1 MGDFNP
7 FRSIPLNSY
16 DLAVQ
21 RKRQEDLARSSRI
34 AAERSANATPANP
47 KVFSKEQAD
56 QVFAAYGKRFGVV
69 DTGLSPQEIQNLQDM
84 GESPENIQRLVEQDR
99 QRAVTFALAHM
110 SDPTAGQVVK
120 ETATPAGLAGALNSA
135 ALGLPEAIVTA
146 TSSPEQRRALEEWK
160 KQNPGYGYGSVVGDI
175 ASMAIPTGAILKM
188 GGYAAKAFNAK
199 EVATGLFNAAKY
211 ASGAPSA
218 GSFMVAAA
226 EQAVPR
232 GVATALQTG
241 NAGQGL
247 DVVSVGTL
255 AALPFGKALQQISK
269 TSPKLAEDLTKYLEE
284 QSARKLSDA
293 SQRELSGSGDL
304 RGSSGVL
311 AQSDRAVSEATRE
324 ADGSLLGL
332 PRKPISVGNEQIVP
346 SAHMPAKEV
355 ANTYMESQGIPYT
368 PPNTYQKVEPARAE
382 RIAAEYDKMSH
393 SPDDPQVKTAYNAMA
408 KETMAQYQAIKD
420 SGVKFEFLDPS
431 LPDPYHG
438 NPREMTE
445 DVRKN
450 NHMWV
455 FPTDAG
461 FGSGAADISGNPLLA
476 QSGEVWNGK
485 PATIN
490 DIFRGVH
497 DYFGHV
503 KEGVGF
509 RADGEENAWRAHS
522 AMYSPE
528 ARRAM
533 TTETRGQ
540 NSWVNYGPH
549 GATNRTAKQGETIY
563 ADQKTGLLPD
573 WVVNEGAFDPVMR
586 KGGKAYEPPEGAY
599 ISSGKNADPIWDAE
613 GNESFGPEYNL
624 IEKVFVPKDLRGKK
638 VGETLV
644 KNEISKILNGPD
656 RDLPIRLSADPF
668 GEGKMDQEDLV
679 KYYEKLGFQVEDN
692 IPQGMQGV
700 PMVYR
705 GGDPGMTPF
714 KTSDPVMAKVEL
726 PANLTPIQEIV
737 SNTVQEP
744 YGGYKFK
751 VDKKGNLS
759 LIGDPDEIRSLLP
772 ANFQG
777 TAGDGK
783 ITFTSTSAPQV
794 KAILEG
800 ADNKYSRAG
809 KVEENIRYK
818 SGDRKGQY
826 IGAPAIGN
834 TPAKL
839 PNLRKRVMQLAV
851 EGEYGKMWYERSGE
865 AILKMVGGSV
875 DLARKL
881 AATLAIY
888 SPQAKVNANSTFG
901 AQAWAQHHGEG
912 DIRVKT
918 KFQNDAATNVL
929 GKDEAWGG
937 EKTNNFYRNLMRVID
952 PKGFGAAEKQGVTVD
967 MWMMRAFGFDS
978 DAPTAAQYRFVENES
993 NKMAKELG
1001 WEPQQFQAAVW
1012 VAMKARQENPLVKA
1026 ATEALSEKNGWIR
1039 FDIGSNGK
1047 KVRVILNDK
1056 AHRQNWID
1064 HAMAHT
1070 VTKSD
1075 TAAAKFDF
1083 ADGLERNMGQISWET
1098 RPGVSTNILPGIHA
1112 APFHEQLQFQK
1123 SIASALLDDNGNDL
1137 LAQKLGILRGGDTL
1151 APKVWEG
1158 NVSPSSQTDVVMAPT
1173 KKIKGETL
1181 TIDPAQKKLLD
1192 VYSSILG
1199 IMLRQDSVGYHRPFW
1214 KANKGDNNGLDMQ
1227 VGRPLTDIES
1237 KDLWTIL
1244 DGKMQTSG
1252 LTDWIDKSAMVS
1264 TPDGMRLINF
1274 GLTDNK
1280 QGLKIFK
1287 EAANDWAKTH
1297 PSEETLRF
1305 KDFNS
1310 DGKLIKNDWT
1320 KETQGESYRSRISEA
1335 ERSDILQ
1342 WATDILGPRLQQVY
1356 EDASKQYGWGDAGTI
1371 PGLKPNWRESSKP
1384 TGNVIPAKE
1393 ELLIKAKTNLT
1404 TNDRMTELLSR
1415 SARIPTML
1423 ESNDR
1428 KNRRQAQ

>member
-34 AAERSANATPANP
+34 AAERSANATPAKP

-56 QVFAAYGKRFGVV
+56 QIFAAYGNRFGVV

-146 TSSPEQRRALEEWK
+146 TSSPEQRQALEEWK
-160 KQNPGYGYGSVVGDI
+160 KQNPGYGYGGVVGDI

-199 EVATGLFNAAKY
+199 EVATSLFNAAKY

-241 NAGQGL
+241 DVGQGL

-269 TSPKLAEDLTKYLEE
+269 TSPKLAEDLTKYMEE

-311 AQSDRAVSEATRE
+311 AQSDRTVSEATRE

-368 PPNTYQKVEPARAE
+368 PPNTYQKVDPARAE

-393 SPDDPQVKTAYNAMA
+393 APNDPQVKTAYNAMA

-455 FPTDAG
+455 FPTEAG

-573 WVVNEGAFDPVMR
+573 WVVNEGAFDPV
-586 KGGKAYEPPEGAY
+586 K
-599 ISSGKNADPIWDAE
+599 
-613 GNESFGPEYNL
+613 
-624 IEKVFVPKDLRGKK
+624 
-638 VGETLV
+638 
-644 KNEISKILNGPD
+644 
-656 RDLPIRLSADPF
+656 
-668 GEGKMDQEDLV
+668 
-679 KYYEKLGFQVEDN
+679 
-692 IPQGMQGV
+692 
-700 PMVYR
+700 
-705 GGDPGMTPF
+705 
-714 KTSDPVMAKVEL
+714 AKVEL
-726 PANLTPIQEIV
+726 PTNLTPTQEIV

-777 TAGDGK
+777 TAGEGK

-826 IGAPAIGN
+826 IGAPSIGN

-912 DIRVKT
+912 DIKVKT

-1026 ATEALSEKNGWIR
+1026 ATEAISEKNGWIR

-1151 APKVWEG
+1151 APGVWKG

-1173 KKIKGETL
+1173 KQVKGETL

-1320 KETQGESYRSRISEA
+1320 KETQGEGYRSRISEA

-1384 TGNVIPAKE
+1384 TGNVKPAKG
-1393 ELLIKAKTNLT
+1393 ELLIKAKPNLT

-1428 KNRRQAQ
+1428 KNRRKAQ